1 MFRFKTYNLILI
13 FIGAIPGGLL
23 RWQLQ
28 DYFVANLIGALV
40 IGIVMGMKLSDSNNL
55 MLGFG
60 FCGSLTTYSSWII
73 HSINLLF
80 NGSYLEAF
88 SSIISLL
95 LIGLT
100 FVFMG
105 FAIGN
110 LIRKIMLIQ

>member
-1 MFRFKTYNLILI
+1 MFRLKNYNLILI
-13 FIGAIPGGLL
+13 FLGAIPGSLI

-28 DYFVANLIGALV
+28 DYFVANLIGAFV
-40 IGIVMGMKLSDSNNL
+40 IGMVMGMKLSESNNL

-60 FCGSLTTYSSWII
+60 FCGSLTTYSTWII

-80 NGSYLEAF
+80 NGSYLEAL
-88 SSIISLL
+88 SSIVSLL

-100 FVFMG
+100 FACMG
-105 FAIGN
+105 FFIGN